1 MSLGVSDPALA
12 AAAPRGRG
20 RPGLYLAVVLVAAVA
35 AFAYHMRQAGIFA
48 CPADG
53 YGEGRYLGYCQG
65 SAYGDYDHG
74 ALWYGLE
81 PETRAAAA
89 AADVVLL
96 GNSRLQFGLSTAALA
111 DWFAGAGASYYLL
124 GFSHNEN
131 ALFTAPL
138 LADLHPSA
146 RAYVISVDKF
156 FFDRPSSVAQEIQQ
170 GSPDTR
176 SRYEGKRLWQGVHR
190 AVCGALPAL
199 CGGQVSYFRDIGTGA
214 WIMDGTEGIVPERI
228 KFDRPVYDKASLAMM
243 PQLIESAKAFLD
255 GLDVDPSCV
264 ILTYIPSTQ
273 NNRILADEL
282 AAALGQEMIAPQG
295 EGLVTID
302 GSHLQPASAETWSA
316 AFLEAAGPRL
326 RQCLDGGG
334 AGAGSAS

>member
-1 MSLGVSDPALA
+1 MSAGATESA
-12 AAAPRGRG
+12 AMPRRG
-20 RPGLYLAVVLVAAVA
+20 IRPGLYVLAVLAAMLA
-35 AFAYHMRQAGIFA
+35 AFVYHMRDAGIFA

-81 PETRAAAA
+81 PEARAAAA
-89 AADVVLL
+89 AADVVFV

-111 DWFAGAGASYYLL
+111 EWFAETGASYYLL

-138 LADLHPSA
+138 LADLKPEA

-156 FFDRPSSVAQEIQQ
+156 FFDRPSSVALEIQH

-176 SRYEGKRLWQGVHR
+176 GRYASKRAWQGVHR
-190 AVCGALPAL
+190 TVCGALPAF
-199 CGGQVSYFRDIGTGA
+199 CGGEVSYFRDIATGA
-214 WIMDGTEGIVPERI
+214 WIMDGIEGIVPEKI
-228 KFDRPVYDKASLAMM
+228 KFDRPVYDKASLEMM
-243 PQLIESAKAFLD
+243 PQLIESARAFIA
-255 GLDVDPSCV
+255 GLGVDPACV
-264 ILTYIPSTQ
+264 ILTYIPSPQ

-282 AAALGQEMIAPQG
+282 AAALGQEMIAPRG

-302 GSHLQPASAETWSA
+302 GSHLQPESAETWSA
-316 AFLEAAGPRL
+316 AFMAAAGPRL
-326 RQCLDGGG
+326 RQCLDGG
-334 AGAGSAS
+334 AGAGPAS